1 MACLHFQNSSVWT
14 EGNGQFRFLL
24 SWIRDLHENS
34 HRIKFASSTSSKSMA
49 KYQPTYYQNNPALS
63 CLMTVNQSINILFY
77 VCSQQG
83 DIRHLMTASF
93 MEASFSSFE
102 LLPTLTRGRQT
113 IHQQNK
119 ELFSPCY
126 LKLSASRQ
134 RRFFLFVCHIFQESI
149 TVLDRRQS
157 AIHQHNINCVVLFYD
172 SRFVED
178 RRGWMALKVAVRVEA
193 L

>member
-34 HRIKFASSTSSKSMA
+34 QRIKFASSTSSKSMP

-63 CLMTVNQSINILFY
+63 CLMAVNQSVNILFY

-83 DIRHLMTASF
+83 DIRHLMTASV
-93 MEASFSSFE
+93 MEALFSLFE
-102 LLPTLTRGRQT
+102 LLPTLTTGRQT
-113 IHQQNK
+113 IHQQNI
-119 ELFSPCY
+119 ELFAPCY

-134 RRFFLFVCHIFQESI
+134 RRVFCLFVIFFRNRSP
-149 TVLDRRQS
+149 S
-157 AIHQHNINCVVLFYD
+157 
-172 SRFVED
+172 
-178 RRGWMALKVAVRVEA
+178 
-193 L
+193 